1 MLVSP
6 TPKDH
11 AMAHVLVLC
20 AHPDLRQSR
29 VNRALLAAAREVAA
43 SSTEGHVIEVRD
55 LYALYPDYVIDVQ
68 TEQQHAARADLIVW
82 QHPVHWYAMPPLM
95 KLWLDEVLALGWAY
109 GNGGTALRGKDL
121 WLVLS
126 TGGAAD
132 AYRPDGYNRYFFDAF
147 IPPYEQTA
155 ALCGLRFLPPLVM
168 HGAHA
173 ASKDA
178 VAAHADNYRQ
188 HLLSY
193 PEWPEMA
200 EVEDCAACVL
210 PEGERPS
217 EATTAQEETVP

>member
-1 MLVSP
+1 
-6 TPKDH
+6 
-11 AMAHVLVLC
+11 MAHVLVLV
-20 AHPDLRQSR
+20 AHPDMRQSR
-29 VNRALLAAAREVAA
+29 VNRALLKAARDAAAAA
-43 SSTEGHVIEVRD
+43 PEGQGIEVRD
-55 LYALYPDYVIDVQ
+55 LYALYPDYVIDVP

-109 GNGGTALRGKDL
+109 GKGGTALRGKDL

-126 TGGAAD
+126 TGGAAE
-132 AYRPDGYNRYFFDAF
+132 AYRPEGYNRYFFDAF

-173 ASKDA
+173 ASKEA
-178 VAAHADNYRQ
+178 VAAHADAYRQ

-193 PEWPEMA
+193 PAWPEMD
-200 EVEDCAACVL
+200 EVEACAACML
-210 PEGERPS
+210 PEGERPVRETAAPE
-217 EATTAQEETVP
+217 EATP